1 MGVAEASRR
10 VSRKRILYP
19 LSFFSSSRRH
29 TTFACDWS
37 SDVFSSDLTL
47 LAGEATPRFD
57 PDQCSRCDATSKSVA
72 PFHPDDPEALPEDRG
87 KRLCPSCWIGALQ
100 RRAAGQTRETT
111 CTEPGCDKTVGEH
124 IEEFRRYGEG
134 ITARN
139 LARTTPW
146 GTRRRGGGDDEQPA

>member
-1 MGVAEASRR
+1 MALWKCPEPECLALNKSTADSCEVCGETRPSRR
-10 VSRKRILYP
+10 KK
-19 LSFFSSSRRH
+19 
-29 TTFACDWS
+29 
-37 SDVFSSDLTL
+37 
-47 LAGEATPRFD
+47 AGEATPRFD

-124 IEEFRRYGEG
+124 IEEFRRYGER
-134 ITARN
+134 ITARI

-146 GTRRRGGGDDEQPA
+146 